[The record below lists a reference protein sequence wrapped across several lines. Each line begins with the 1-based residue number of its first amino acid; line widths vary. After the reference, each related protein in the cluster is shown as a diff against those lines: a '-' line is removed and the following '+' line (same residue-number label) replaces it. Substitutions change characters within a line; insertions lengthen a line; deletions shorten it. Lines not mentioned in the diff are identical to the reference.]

1 MSPDGPP
8 ADLIHGRRTNL
19 LKRALSFVIFFF
31 SGLSALLYLTSFT
44 SGAQRL
50 EDSDDPFLK
59 TAAWPA
65 LHPSKYVAHR
75 GELLGVLQV
84 QRLGLAVPVV
94 EGSDQESLK
103 SGAGHV
109 EYTVLPGLR
118 GNVGIAAHRD
128 TTFGALRFIKPS
140 DDIVITTPT
149 GIHHYRVTGMTIV
162 YPEDV
167 QVLDPTPNRSLTLVT
182 CYPFHYV
189 GHGPQRFI
197 VHAEAPS
204 GS

>member
-1 MSPDGPP
+1 M
-8 ADLIHGRRTNL
+8 NL
-19 LKRALSFVIFFF
+19 LKRALSFLFIFC
-31 SGLSALLYLTSFT
+31 SGLSALYYLTLST
-44 SGAQRL
+44 SGAQNI
-50 EDSDDPFLK
+50 EDPDDWFLRA
-59 TAAWPA
+59 AAWPA
-65 LHPSKYVAHR
+65 LHPSNYVAHR

-109 EYTVLPGLR
+109 EYTVLPGRR

-128 TTFGALRFIKPS
+128 TTFGALRYIKS
-140 DDIVITTPT
+140 GDSVVITTPA
-149 GIHHYRVTGMTIV
+149 GICHYRVKGTTIV
-162 YPEDV
+162 YPTDV

-197 VHAEAPS
+197 VHAETPI
-204 GS
+204 GF

>member
-1 MSPDGPP
+1 
-8 ADLIHGRRTNL
+8 
-19 LKRALSFVIFFF
+19 LSF
-31 SGLSALLYLTSFT
+31 SGLSALWYLSFSA
-44 SGAQRL
+44 SGAQKL
-50 EDSDDPFLK
+50 EDPDNSFLT
-59 TAAWPA
+59 TAVWPA
-65 LHPSKYVAHR
+65 LQPSNYVAHR

-84 QRLGLAVPVV
+84 QRLSLAVPVV

-103 SGAGHV
+103 TGAGHV
-109 EYTVLPGLR
+109 EYTVLPGLP

-128 TTFGALRFIKPS
+128 TTFGALRFIKRG
-140 DDIVITTPT
+140 DDVAITTPA
-149 GIHHYRVTGMTIV
+149 GIHHYRVTAMTIV

-197 VHAEAPS
+197 VHAEAVA